1 MEPDIK
7 PSTIKNFLERFR
19 KLAPPHKKIKE
30 FLAQFLVS
38 RYNIILDLEQIRIV
52 QNHIYIRTTP
62 IRKTE
67 ILKKKSEII
76 QTLEK
81 EFNLVN
87 IDIS

>member
-1 MEPDIK
+1 MDKEIK

-30 FLAQFLVS
+30 FLMEVLLS
-38 RYNIILDLEQIRIV
+38 RYNIVLDVEQVRIV

-76 QTLEK
+76 QILEK

-87 IDIS
+87 LDIS